1 MHYTEYP
8 YSWVALG
15 VNTYLIYYY
24 KALIY
29 IHVISSMHSTFSA
42 S

>member
-8 YSWVALG
+8 YSWVAVG
-15 VNTYLIYYY
+15 VYTYLIYYY

-29 IHVISSMHSTFSA
+29 IISSMHSIFSA